1 MGRKWFRF
9 QPNARFLLSA
19 FSCWF
24 PVLIFFSRKRM
35 KKHPTILGRENS
47 RPPKPPK
54 NHCRKS
60 SQVRAVFSETEDFFQ
75 PKVQGPLAVMKI
87 QKTPTICTVVKRKS
101 FQQIPIPFKIKF
113 VSPPRSPLKN
123 CLLTKNWQA
132 KTSREC
138 P

>member
-1 MGRKWFRF
+1 MVSFSTKRQIFTVRF
-9 QPNARFLLSA
+9 FLLVPSVD
-19 FSCWF
+19 FFF
-24 PVLIFFSRKRM
+24 PEANEKTSHHFGKGKF
-35 KKHPTILGRENS
+35 TT
-47 RPPKPPK
+47 PPK